1 MCYLSALLQPI
12 GQKRNPML
20 EIARENALDLS
31 HSAFLERYYDQ
42 KIPVVLKAGAAH
54 WRATQL
60 WSPDY
65 FLHFF
70 GEKQTG
76 VFVFEKKEG
85 QWRRSFIDRIPLS
98 QAIAWMQENSDVN
111 RKYYILKESIAE
123 NYPELIS
130 DFTFPSWGITP
141 LAPFANLWFGQGG
154 NITAL
159 HYDTIENFHAQ
170 IYGRKQFRLFPPEDT
185 AYLYPHSA
193 RTGGRLNFSQIHDL
207 DQDLLESFP
216 LFYKARASLAVLEPG
231 DILYLPPGWWHEVR
245 TLELGISLNFWFNPS
260 RDQGPLWHLLGYLAC
275 RVQERLLS
283 TEEAQVLYRWNWAN
297 TQESAEYMRMKGHYW
312 LSVLMC
318 AVLLENRKQD
328 TSAFSSLI
336 KQASREDS
344 SLIDPLELDA
354 LLLSIESVKAT
365 L

>member
-20 EIARENALDLS
+20 EIATENALDLS

-185 AYLYPHSA
+185 A
-193 RTGGRLNFSQIHDL
+193 
-207 DQDLLESFP
+207 
-216 LFYKARASLAVLEPG
+216 
-231 DILYLPPGWWHEVR
+231 
-245 TLELGISLNFWFNPS
+245 
-260 RDQGPLWHLLGYLAC
+260 
-275 RVQERLLS
+275 
-283 TEEAQVLYRWNWAN
+283 
-297 TQESAEYMRMKGHYW
+297 
-312 LSVLMC
+312 
-318 AVLLENRKQD
+318 
-328 TSAFSSLI
+328 
-336 KQASREDS
+336 
-344 SLIDPLELDA
+344 
-354 LLLSIESVKAT
+354 
-365 L
+365 